1 MRRLLPI
8 SLLLCALLVA
18 PTQAHNLEFTH
29 ALLILKSDGSYQVE
43 ITADLDAFALGVSS
57 AVSSEELATRLRELT
72 PEEFATVVARVE
84 RTFARRVRVR
94 FDGEVAQPHISFPE
108 RGAAVETLSS
118 VAAEEPTVLGL
129 TARLSGRIPESA
141 AAVTF
146 QTSRAFPPVQLTI
159 FDQRSL
165 TGQRVLLHRGDESAP
180 YALDPSQ
187 HAASPGAA
195 KEAALP
201 QSLAVA
207 GQYLALG
214 FWHIVPEG
222 LDHILFVLGLFL
234 LAARWKPLL
243 GQVTAFTAAHTVT
256 LALSTY
262 GVVRLSPAVVEPLI
276 ALSIAYVA
284 IENLF
289 TRELQPWRVALVFAF
304 GLLHGLGFAGVLAG
318 LGLPE
323 SERLPAL
330 LGFNGGVEIG
340 QLTVL
345 LIAFLLV
352 GWFRDRPWYP
362 QRVVIPASLAIAITG
377 LYWAITRTF
386 GG

>member
-8 SLLLCALLVA
+8 FLLLCVSLATPA
-18 PTQAHNLEFTH
+18 QAHNLEFTH

-57 AVSSEELATRLRELT
+57 QVPSEELAARLRAMT
-72 PEEFATVVARVE
+72 PEEFAAAVARVE
-84 RTFARRVRVR
+84 RTFARRVRIR
-94 FDGEVAQPHISFPE
+94 FDGEVVPPHISFPE
-108 RGAAVETLSS
+108 YGAAVETLTPL
-118 VAAEEPTVLGL
+118 VGTEPTVLGL
-129 TARLSGRIPESA
+129 TARLSGRVPEDA

-159 FDQRSL
+159 LDQRSL
-165 TGQRVLLHRGDESAP
+165 TGQRALLNRGEESAP
-180 YALDPSQ
+180 YALDPAQ
-187 HAASPGAA
+187 HEAGDGTGADV
-195 KEAALP
+195 P

-207 GQYLALG
+207 GQYLTLG

-289 TRELQPWRVALVFAF
+289 TRELKPWRVALVFAF

-330 LGFNGGVEIG
+330 LAFNGGVEIG
-340 QLTVL
+340 QFVVL
-345 LIAFLLV
+345 LVAFLLV
-352 GWFRDRPWYP
+352 GWFRDRPWYR
-362 QRVVIPASLAIAITG
+362 QRVVIPISLAIALVG
-377 LYWAITRTF
+377 LYWAVTRTF

>member
-1 MRRLLPI
+1 MRRILLI
-8 SLLLCALLVA
+8 ALLLCASLAA
-18 PTQAHNLEFTH
+18 PAQAHNLEFTH

-57 AVSSEELATRLRELT
+57 EVPSEELAARLRALT
-72 PEEFATVVARVE
+72 PEEFAVAVARAE
-84 RTFARRVRVR
+84 RTFARRVRIR
-94 FDGEVAQPHISFPE
+94 FDGEVVPPHISFPE
-108 RGAAVETLSS
+108 HGAAVETLTPL
-118 VAAEEPTVLGL
+118 VGTEPTVLGL
-129 TARLSGRIPESA
+129 TARLAGRVPEGA
-141 AAVTF
+141 TAVTF

-159 FDQRSL
+159 LDQRSL
-165 TGQRVLLHRGDESAP
+165 TGQRVLLNRGEESAP
-180 YALDPSQ
+180 YALDPAQ
-187 HAASPGAA
+187 HRAGEETSAHV
-195 KEAALP
+195 P

-207 GQYLALG
+207 GQYLTLG

-234 LAARWKPLL
+234 LAARWRPLL

-289 TRELQPWRVALVFAF
+289 TRELKPWRVALVFAF
-304 GLLHGLGFAGVLAG
+304 GLLHGLGFAGGLAG

-330 LGFNGGVEIG
+330 LAFNGGVEIG
-340 QLTVL
+340 QGVVL
-345 LIAFLLV
+345 LVAFLLV
-352 GWFRDRPWYP
+352 GWFRDRPWYR
-362 QRVVIPASLAIAITG
+362 QRVVVPVSLVIALVG
-377 LYWAITRTF
+377 LYWAVTRTF